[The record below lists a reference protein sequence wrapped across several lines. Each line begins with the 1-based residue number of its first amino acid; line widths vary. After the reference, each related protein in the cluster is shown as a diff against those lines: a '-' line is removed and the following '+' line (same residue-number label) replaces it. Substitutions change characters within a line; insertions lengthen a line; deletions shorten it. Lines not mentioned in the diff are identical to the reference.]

1 MTDIIEYMKKS
12 HDELLGLAF
21 SGDELAQD
29 IISGKARK
37 FAEFQAHVDSIAEV
51 MDKEY
56 TVRIKSGKDTLDWME
71 SWNAYYGDYMQIAGK
86 FVKVKIDWTSHDYFL
101 ITVHNNRLECKA
113 YLPADLVITQ
123 LPEVR
128 KMRALWKYWSD
139 AKKKLER
146 A

>member
-1 MTDIIEYMKKS
+1 MTDITEYMKKS
-12 HDELLGLAF
+12 HDELLELAF

-29 IISGKARK
+29 IISVRARK
-37 FAEFQAHVDSIAEV
+37 FAEFQAQVDSIAEV

-56 TVRIKSGKDTLDWME
+56 TVRIKGSNTVLQYLIDARAFYGGAAKFSGK
-71 SWNAYYGDYMQIAGK
+71 YIA
-86 FVKVKIDWTSHDYFL
+86 VKIDWTCSTYFRVTTKTPL
-101 ITVHNNRLECKA
+101 GPTCVLRGDAL
-113 YLPADLVITQ
+113 TQ